1 MISSP
6 KISVVMPNFNGGVF
20 LDAAVQSIL
29 AQSYKNFEFIIIN
42 DGSTDNSKLIL
53 KKYADL
59 DSRIKLISR
68 ENKGLV
74 YSLNEAIS
82 VSRGKYIARM
92 DSDDISHPKRFE
104 YQLEWLESTQYD
116 IGGTFIELLINGKAI
131 KKHYPC
137 TYEATRLE
145 ALFGTP
151 VAHGSVMMKIEVAR
165 EFLYRSEWNKAEDYD
180 LWERAI
186 TANKKIGNLP
196 KYLYQY
202 RLHSNQTSS
211 ISISEQND
219 KTDMIRSR
227 YWHYFVTGITTND
240 TNYTNPI
247 LELRSNK
254 FNSKAYREAFLDLH
268 KIANNLKTEDELLVI
283 KNNASILAIRAAHKN
298 PLIYFSWL
306 KIRGPKQNLSNFYKY
321 KLGLIIFLLW
331 LLNIS
336 PNNPSFNRMQN
347 IYLFSKGKWL
357 SRRFGRLM
365 KN

>member
-1 MISSP
+1 MITPP
-6 KISVVMPNFNGGVF
+6 KISVVMPNFNGGAF
-20 LDAAVQSIL
+20 LETAVQSIL
-29 AQSYKNFEFIIIN
+29 AQSYKDFEFIIIN
-42 DGSTDNSKLIL
+42 DGSTDNSNLIL
-53 KKYADL
+53 EKYADL
-59 DSRIKLISR
+59 DPRIKLISR

-74 YSLNEAIS
+74 HSLNEAIS
-82 VSRGKYIARM
+82 ISRGNYIARM
-92 DSDDISHPKRFE
+92 DSDDISHPKRLE
-104 YQLEWLESTQYD
+104 YQLDWIKSTQYD
-116 IGGTFIELLINGKAI
+116 IGGTFIELLIHDQTI
-131 KKHYPC
+131 KKQYPR
-137 TYEATRLE
+137 THEATRLE
-145 ALFGTP
+145 MLFGTP
-151 VAHGSVMMKIEVAR
+151 VAHGSVIMKTEVAR
-165 EFLYRSEWNKAEDYD
+165 EFLYKPEWNKAEDYD

-227 YWHYFVTGITTND
+227 YWHYFVTGITAND

-247 LELRSNK
+247 LKLRSNK
-254 FNSKAYREAFLDLH
+254 FNSKAYREAFFDLH

-283 KNNASILAIRAAHKN
+283 KNNAAILAIRAAHKN

-306 KIRGPKQNLSNFYKY
+306 KIRGPKKILSNFYKY
-321 KLGLIIFLLW
+321 KLGLIIFMLW

-336 PNNPSFNRMQN
+336 PNNPNFNKLQN